1 MESHWAS
8 EHLQVIRT
16 LMERS
21 AVYRRALA
29 PVTLTAGIIGIAA
42 GAVGWWQGWDSSR
55 AFGLYWGIVS
65 LVAVSICLILVRFQ
79 ALRDREPFW
88 SPPTR
93 RVSQAMLPA
102 LFAGW
107 ITIVAIFL
115 PRWSDTL
122 QGWWLPCLWMIFYG
136 CAIHAAGFFMPR
148 GIKLFGWM
156 FVLAGCALFLA
167 LSRSSGVPPMRW
179 CHLFMGATFGGLH
192 CAYGAY
198 LYLTEK
204 GAE

>member
-8 EHLQVIRT
+8 EHLQIIRT

-29 PVTLTAGIIGIAA
+29 PVTLTTGLIGLAA
-42 GAVGWWQGWDSSR
+42 AAVGWWMGLSSER
-55 AFGLYWGIVS
+55 AFGCYWGAVS
-65 LVAVSICLILVRFQ
+65 LVTLATAFLLIRRQ
-79 ALRDREPFW
+79 ALRDGEALW

-93 RVSQAMLPA
+93 RVSQAMIPP

-107 ITIVAIFL
+107 ITIVSVFL
-115 PRWSDTL
+115 PRSGESL
-122 QGWWLPCLWMIFYG
+122 QAWWLPALWMVLYG

-156 FVLAGCALFLA
+156 FVLAGCSLFIA
-167 LSRSSGVPPMRW
+167 LSTPGVTPSMRW
-179 CHLFMGATFGGLH
+179 GHVIMGATFGGFH
-192 CAYGAY
+192 VAYGAY

-204 GAE
+204 GKA